1 MPLVIRRKREGLGMG
16 EWGEWGDGGW
26 GMGEGEWGMGNGEW
40 GMGNGEWG
48 WGWSVGRI
56 GTGKEGEW
64 CLLSIESDSQ
74 VR

>member
-1 MPLVIRRKREGLGMG
+1 M
-16 EWGEWGDGGW
+16 GDGGR
-26 GMGEGEWGMGNGEW
+26 GNGEW

-48 WGWSVGRI
+48 WGWGVGRI